1 MHNEKV
7 LSIATFDGKA
17 MYKEIIKATQGFD
30 AMFCIGKGGHGTIYK
45 ANLPSR
51 NIVAMKK
58 LQSLGDGE
66 IAQQKEFFIEI
77 RVLTEIRH
85 RNIVKLHGFCSH
97 SQHSFLVYEYLEKG
111 SLAAV
116 LTNDEE
122 AKDLD

>member
-1 MHNEKV
+1 
-7 LSIATFDGKA
+7 
-17 MYKEIIKATQGFD
+17 
-30 AMFCIGKGGHGTIYK
+30 MFCIGKGGHGTVYK
-45 ANLPSR
+45 ANLPSG
-51 NIVAMKK
+51 NIVAVKK

-66 IAQQKEFFIEI
+66 IAQQKEFIIEI
-77 RVLTEIRH
+77 RVLTEIQH

-116 LTNDEE
+116 LINDEE